1 MALIGQ
7 SLFHRPKSQ
16 QRRLTLVSVNR
27 KMASRKLKEKKL
39 KKAKSLEEDASKC
52 KKLTE
57 LFGSSATASSSSNV
71 DVGQSMLS
79 ENQVDF
85 QPAISYS
92 PMQIRLFTFKRN
104 KSLRGVQDHFLV
116 PVHPCMQM
124 QTMKMPR

>member
-1 MALIGQ
+1 
-7 SLFHRPKSQ
+7 
-16 QRRLTLVSVNR
+16 
-27 KMASRKLKEKKL
+27 MASRKLKEKKL